1 MQLFFNKIK
10 HNNMNIF
17 KTKIIFYIILFFGFS
32 IIVINSLFQIYEVR
46 TKILFKLGV
55 SDDIRH
61 INPEYKN
68 AQNPLSMSER
78 QVPPLKYDDLILS
91 GNEHLKGAWTAPF
104 DWNVVAIHSVLL
116 PDGKILTYGSY
127 AAEEIETNKD
137 IRENKKMV
145 LTDGFKIE
153 RDWGFNQWQHH
164 NVFGG
169 VDFDIWDPSKGIG
182 SESHKLI
189 KEPIALDA
197 FCSVVRVFD
206 LDTLFMLGG
215 NKGPKPNSRDTE
227 KATTFM
233 NLNNDL
239 FTRGNDL
246 KYERWYGS
254 IVRLAD
260 DRIVMVGGVK
270 SEGPIS
276 IIPEILKKGKDNSYH
291 WRVLYGAE
299 SNDLFGDADA
309 DEWFYP
315 KSYLASDGKVVG
327 ISYNKLWSLDPNG
340 DGSVKK
346 VGEISLETNGVLKI
360 AKNDYRMKTTN
371 EHNQVSRLIIGKMGA
386 GVGSRATS
394 VMIDTDKILLI
405 GGKQWGEYGDVTTDE
420 PAYYEDRDIERTWED
435 YLPSNHVNL
444 IDFTNSNKPIIE
456 RMRPMHH
463 PRSDS
468 NATILP
474 DGTVFVNGGHSYRE
488 MEFSVLTPE
497 IYNYNNNEWYEME
510 QGSLRRNYHATSL
523 LLPNG
528 TVLVAGG
535 DTWSAEIYYPP
546 YLFEE
551 TKNNKTVF
559 AKRPIIKKLDKEITN
574 RNNIKLSL
582 ENAEN
587 ISNITLIS
595 TGSVTHSQSSDSK
608 IQNLNFKYIDNE
620 NIIFNI
626 PENKNII
633 QNGTYLIFAINKNG
647 TPSIGKIIYI
657 ET

>member
-1 MQLFFNKIK
+1 M
-10 HNNMNIF
+10 
-17 KTKIIFYIILFFGFS
+17 
-32 IIVINSLFQIYEVR
+32 
-46 TKILFKLGV
+46 
-55 SDDIRH
+55 
-61 INPEYKN
+61 
-68 AQNPLSMSER
+68 
-78 QVPPLKYDDLILS
+78 
-91 GNEHLKGAWTAPF
+91 
-104 DWNVVAIHSVLL
+104 
-116 PDGKILTYGSY
+116 
-127 AAEEIETNKD
+127 
-137 IRENKKMV
+137 
-145 LTDGFKIE
+145 
-153 RDWGFNQWQHH
+153 
-164 NVFGG
+164 
-169 VDFDIWDPSKGIG
+169 
-182 SESHKLI
+182 
-189 KEPIALDA
+189 DA
-197 FCSVVRVFD
+197 FCSVVKVFD

-215 NKGPKPNSRDTE
+215 NKGPKSNSPDTQR
-227 KATTFM
+227 ATTFL

-276 IIPEILKKGKDNSYH
+276 IIPEILKKGKDNTYH

-299 SNDLFGDADA
+299 SNELFGDADA

-371 EHNQVSRLIIGKMGA
+371 EHNKVSRLIIGKMGA

-405 GGKQWGEYGDVTTDE
+405 GGKQWGEYGDVTTDA

-456 RMRPMHH
+456 RMKPMHH

-626 PENKNII
+626 PESKNII